1 MPSNFAIGI
10 DVGTH
15 SIKVAQVRKIRSGL
29 ALDGIGIIPLGEL
42 AAQPDGKRKAAKVGL
57 VLRDLVRDLNAR
69 GKFAL
74 TSLPG
79 KRLFYRYVHVPP
91 VPAWKL
97 KALMEYEIEE
107 ENADEP
113 GTVAYDYRLLELPT
127 KAAEFT
133 VLVAMAKNDVLE
145 YVVDV
150 VEEAGLH
157 TEDIYPSATSVF
169 NSYLYNHP
177 PNEEED
183 SSIILNIGAD
193 NVDMVIQNYGRFF
206 FGRSLTN
213 GGNTFTESLQEEFN
227 LPFTEAESL
236 KTERGKILPVDHEYD
251 EENPSYEDRISETLG
266 AAADGLAN
274 AVQSSLMYCRAQ
286 LKLNDLKVDKLHLCG
301 GGAKL
306 PGLANYIGARL
317 RMDVQSLNP
326 AEAMDT
332 SKLTG
337 AEQRYLSEAP
347 GQFTTAIG
355 LALTK
360 IALPGSISL
369 SLLAEKEK
377 KRRNFHMT
385 DKYLYYAAACFLI
398 GFGLSLYTSK
408 NMSQEMAE
416 KQTLYSQIRDEAKK
430 FEEQLVQ
437 QSEKVGQQIAKVD
450 ALLLRA
456 NSSREITGVL
466 GILTDPNIIPQ
477 EVNFTSIQV
486 MPIQPVAFYENPKE
500 PIESPTERILKIKG
514 LVRTAIPPPVDPETK
529 ERPVPPPENYKK
541 CTQVLTRL
549 TRQLQEH
556 DGFIYK
562 AEVTRRVG
570 DSKREEKGDPLSF
583 EMSIELAPKTVEA
596 IQLKKEFLAAD
607 EKSGQDP

>member
-1 MPSNFAIGI
+1 
-10 DVGTH
+10 
-15 SIKVAQVRKIRSGL
+15 
-29 ALDGIGIIPLGEL
+29 
-42 AAQPDGKRKAAKVGL
+42 
-57 VLRDLVRDLNAR
+57 
-69 GKFAL
+69 
-74 TSLPG
+74 
-79 KRLFYRYVHVPP
+79 
-91 VPAWKL
+91 
-97 KALMEYEIEE
+97 
-107 ENADEP
+107 
-113 GTVAYDYRLLELPT
+113 
-127 KAAEFT
+127 
-133 VLVAMAKNDVLE
+133 
-145 YVVDV
+145 
-150 VEEAGLH
+150 
-157 TEDIYPSATSVF
+157 
-169 NSYLYNHP
+169 
-177 PNEEED
+177 
-183 SSIILNIGAD
+183 
-193 NVDMVIQNYGRFF
+193 
-206 FGRSLTN
+206 
-213 GGNTFTESLQEEFN
+213 
-227 LPFTEAESL
+227 
-236 KTERGKILPVDHEYD
+236 
-251 EENPSYEDRISETLG
+251 
-266 AAADGLAN
+266 
-274 AVQSSLMYCRAQ
+274 
-286 LKLNDLKVDKLHLCG
+286 
-301 GGAKL
+301 
-306 PGLANYIGARL
+306 
-317 RMDVQSLNP
+317 
-326 AEAMDT
+326 DT

-529 ERPVPPPENYKK
+529 ERPVTPPENYKK